1 MKSLRFAIRLAMH
14 CVAGAMVLITV
25 PWMIGV
31 ARAAAGDAPAVPPPT
46 PDAIASYLA
55 VHGPFVGVVTL
66 AYVLVGYLLR
76 LNASTHWVAQG
87 KRLAWIT
94 AGVGVAGTALQ
105 AYTGGTPVSGVVVT
119 AVLGL
124 LHIADA
130 QVTPPRSSQAGYSR
144 IQVML
149 LLAGAG
155 IALAAT
161 MGCGASQRETTIRS
175 ALIAADSARD
185 GFLAYDRAHEL
196 GLTAHCDP
204 AVETKD
210 QCAAK
215 VAASGAA
222 LASYQAQRAKLDPL
236 FALVYRAIAA
246 AWIADDDQSLASMQ
260 AALGQLIAGVK
271 PFIAGGK

>member
-1 MKSLRFAIRLAMH
+1 MKSIRFAIRLAMH
-14 CVAGAMVLITV
+14 CIAGTLVLITV

-31 ARAAAGDAPAVPPPT
+31 ALAATGEAPAVPPPT
-46 PDAIASYLA
+46 PDAIAGYLTA
-55 VHGPFVGVVTL
+55 HGPFVGILTL

-76 LNASTHWVAQG
+76 LNESKHWIAQG

-105 AYTGGTPVSGVVVT
+105 AYTGGTPVSGVVAT

-130 QVTPPRSSQAGYSR
+130 QVAPPRSSQAGYSR
-144 IQVML
+144 PQVML
-149 LLAGAG
+149 MLAAAG
-155 IALAAT
+155 IALVAT
-161 MGCGASQRETTIRS
+161 IGCGASQRETMIRS
-175 ALIAADSARD
+175 ALIAADTARD

-204 AVETKD
+204 AAETKD

-222 LASYQAQRAKLDPL
+222 LASYQAQRSKLDPL

-246 AWIADDDQSLASMQ
+246 AWIANNDQSLVSMQ
-260 AALGQLIAGVK
+260 AALDQLIAGVK

>member
-1 MKSLRFAIRLAMH
+1 
-14 CVAGAMVLITV
+14 
-25 PWMIGV
+25 
-31 ARAAAGDAPAVPPPT
+31 
-46 PDAIASYLA
+46 
-55 VHGPFVGVVTL
+55 
-66 AYVLVGYLLR
+66 
-76 LNASTHWVAQG
+76 G

-94 AGVGVAGTALQ
+94 AGIGVAGTALQ
-105 AYTGGTPVSGVVVT
+105 AYTGGTPMSGVVAT

-144 IQVML
+144 PQVML
-149 LLAGAG
+149 MLAAAGLALLAAMG
-155 IALAAT
+155 

-204 AVETKD
+204 AAETKD

-222 LASYQAQRAKLDPL
+222 LAAYQAKRAKLDPL

-246 AWIADDDQSLASMQ
+246 AWIANNDQSLVSMQ
-260 AALGQLIAGVK
+260 AALDQLIAGVK
-271 PFIAGGK
+271 PFIAGG